1 MLEVKSIYLNRN
13 KKQILSNFS
22 LTLKK
27 KNMILLLGDNGVG
40 KSSLLDTIA
49 GLIKP
54 QSGEIFI
61 EGKPLKEIESKKK
74 KLFTYIP
81 HENCLR
87 DNFSIEENI
96 KIWLLLNSI
105 SIDDKDIFKK
115 LNSEIEEILNEKN

>member
-40 KSSLLDTIA
+40 KSSLLDTIT

-74 KLFTYIP
+74 AVYLYTSW
-81 HENCLR
+81 E
-87 DNFSIEENI
+87 
-96 KIWLLLNSI
+96 LL
-105 SIDDKDIFKK
+105 KR
-115 LNSEIEEILNEKN
+115 